1 MAVNVKGLVSKN
13 AKKINNRAK
22 KIAKGTKDF
31 AQKTAQKLAR
41 TAKRINNVINN
52 VKRSAEITE
61 ELIFIGLEI
70 ETIENFTLPIELN
83 KINNDPIYLPR
94 RSDTDEEKQDRL
106 DQKQEA
112 IDNTNKFYEERLK
125 NLREQKE
132 QLKEEF
138 NKLNDRWF
146 GLAKTEAEKALK
158 RNHDKQ
164 DEKLNQVNN
173 KKKRPSFS
181 DIVSALSFIV
191 STLLQFISINNKKIE
206 ELVDK
211 VNDIISSASTKNDL
225 DSARVAR
232 NNALII
238 ININRSYLSIVNNII
253 KLLNEISSILSILIS
268 AFSILP
274 APFMNASIILL
285 LQRLQKLLSD
295 TVSLLNVAALVTDK
309 LLADLDYQES
319 RLLPLGELLDTNL
332 DNLSANDLKNLINS
346 YSQLG
351 YLNGYDYKGFKFYIK
366 EENDPK
372 FDVKG
377 NKRRYA
383 VAVNKKGYEVLK
395 SKFSFTLDPNV
406 LVEELKLIIDQ
417 KDLVS

>member
-1 MAVNVKGLVSKN
+1 MAINVKGLVSRN

-22 KIAKGTKDF
+22 KIAKGVQRS
-31 AQKTAQKLAR
+31 AQAVAQR
-41 TAKRINNVINN
+41 VKRINNVVNN
-52 VKRSAEITE
+52 VKRSAEIGE
-61 ELIFIGLEI
+61 ELALIGLEI
-70 ETIENFTLPIELN
+70 ETIELFTLPAELN

-106 DQKQEA
+106 DQKQTV
-112 IDNTNKFYEERLK
+112 IDNTNDFYEERLK
-125 NLREQKE
+125 NLREQKTRLVDE
-132 QLKEEF
+132 YK
-138 NKLNDRWF
+138 KLNDRF
-146 GLAKTEAEKALK
+146 YGLGKTEAEKALK
-158 RNHDKQ
+158 RNQDKQ
-164 DEKLNQVNN
+164 DEKLNQTKN
-173 KKKRPSFS
+173 KRKKPTFS

-191 STLLQFISINNKKIE
+191 STILQFVSINNKKIE
-206 ELVDK
+206 ELVNQ
-211 VNDIISSASTKNDL
+211 VNDIISSATTRNDI

-232 NNALII
+232 NNALVT
-238 ININRSYLSIVNNII
+238 ININRSYLEVVDKIIDLLNNII
-253 KLLNEISSILSILIS
+253 PILSILIN

-274 APFMNASIILL
+274 APFMNARVILIM
-285 LQRLQKLLSD
+285 QKIQKYLND
-295 TVSLLNVAALVTDK
+295 CNALLNVIVLVTDK
-309 LLADLDYQES
+309 LLEDLDYQES
-319 RLLPLGELLDTNL
+319 RLLPLSELLDANL
-332 DNLSANDLKNLINS
+332 NNLSADELKNLINS

-395 SKFSFTLDPNV
+395 SKLSFTLDPNV

>member
-1 MAVNVKGLVSKN
+1 MAINVKGLVSKN
-13 AKKINNRAK
+13 AKKINTRAK
-22 KIAKGTKDF
+22 KIAKGVKKQSQNL
-31 AQKTAQKLAR
+31 AQKV
-41 TAKRINNVINN
+41 KRINNAISN

-70 ETIENFTLPIELN
+70 ETIENFILPTELN
-83 KINNDPIYLPR
+83 KINNDPTYLIR
-94 RSDTDEEKQDRL
+94 NSDTDEEKQNRI

-112 IDNTNKFYEERLK
+112 EDNINQFYEERLK

-132 QLKEEF
+132 KLKEEF

-146 GLAKTEAEKALK
+146 GLQKTEAEKALK

-164 DEKLNQVNN
+164 DEKLNQVKN
-173 KKKRPSFS
+173 KRKKPTFS
-181 DIVSALSFIV
+181 DVVSALSFII
-191 STLLQFISINNKKIE
+191 STLLQFISIGNKKIE
-206 ELVDK
+206 ELVDQ
-211 VNDIISSASTKNDL
+211 VNNIISSASTKNDI

-238 ININRSYLSIVNNII
+238 ININRSYLSVINQII
-253 KLLNEISSILSILIS
+253 SLLNQIIPLLSILINI
-268 AFSILP
+268 FSLLP
-274 APFMNASIILL
+274 ATFMNAGIILQF
-285 LQRLQKLLSD
+285 QRLQKLLSD
-295 TVSLLNVAALVTDK
+295 CTSLLNVASLITDK
-309 LLADLDYQES
+309 LLEDLNYQES

-332 DNLSANDLKNLINS
+332 DNLSADDLKKLINS
-346 YSQLG
+346 NSQLG

-366 EENDPK
+366 EEEDPK
-372 FDVKG
+372 FVVKG

-383 VAVNKKGYEVLK
+383 VAINQKGYEVLK
-395 SKFSFTLDPNV
+395 SKLSFTLDPNV